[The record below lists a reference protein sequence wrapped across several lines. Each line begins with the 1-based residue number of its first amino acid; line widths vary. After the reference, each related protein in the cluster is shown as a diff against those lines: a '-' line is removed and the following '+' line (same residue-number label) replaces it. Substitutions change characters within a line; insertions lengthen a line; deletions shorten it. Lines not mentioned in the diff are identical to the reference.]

1 MASKR
6 ILVIE
11 SEDEFAE
18 SLSSMFSG
26 YDTEVSIITDGK
38 SGLQNAKQDPP
49 DLTILCVEL
58 PKMSGYSICNKLK
71 KDKKLKSVPLI
82 IMSSEA
88 TEETFEQHKK
98 LKTRAED
105 YIIKPFSAEQ
115 ILEKVTALI
124 DLPALETNEDEELIT
139 IDDDEAFSIDDEEAF
154 SVDEDEILIDD
165 LPDLEDENIDIEG
178 DDSTV
183 IMESPLEGGEE
194 MESFDDVFDELQM
207 DDEPTT
213 TSQESE
219 GAEAAAP
226 EGDSDDISDFDD
238 VLDSIN
244 EINVEGDNESVADD
258 EVDMSDL
265 DLSLPD
271 EEDEVVVS
279 EEVIDDLEV
288 TPDSESISAEDLE
301 VAVEATPEEEAIEGL
316 DPEPEQAVE
325 LEPAPAEESEPPPVI
340 EEVEVEANAGK
351 DAGPDPVLT
360 TKLQNAETECSHL
373 REKVEKLEQRLEEA
387 HQTYEKRDAEAASL
401 KRDTT
406 KDKEFL
412 ALKTTINAKDREILD
427 LKEEINRKE
436 QEVLD
441 IKEKIHE
448 RDEEL
453 ANLQESVAKRDREI
467 KENSDRFEDMLRQKN
482 ELDELHQTKMAEWDD
497 RYTTETAKLEHELQV
512 LKEEHETALQNA
524 QEDTNAVQET
534 LDQLK
539 STVEETKQRHTDEV
553 YGLRTRYK
561 NEIDTLEG
569 KFNSSQQEL
578 EQVNQALDDERTAHA
593 NTQETAAQVPQLT
606 EDLENANATISS
618 LEQEVAELKD
628 SVDQGEERVVK
639 AYQKIKSDEK
649 IKEKAR
655 KAVEIAFTL
664 LADQV
669 STEEGEESEEISTG
683 DQEEIHT

>member
-26 YDTEVSIITDGK
+26 YDTEISIITDGK

-124 DLPALETNEDEELIT
+124 DLPVLDTNEDEDLIT

-178 DDSTV
+178 EDSTV
-183 IMESPLEGGEE
+183 IMESPLEAGSDD

-213 TSQESE
+213 TVAESE
-219 GAEAAAP
+219 GVEAEAQ
-226 EGDSDDISDFDD
+226 GSDSDEITDFDD

-244 EINVEGDNESVADD
+244 EIEVEDAATDAVGDD
-258 EVDMSDL
+258 EVDVSDL

-271 EEDEVVVS
+271 EEDIAVPEEVV
-279 EEVIDDLEV
+279 DDLEV
-288 TPDSESISAEDLE
+288 APDLE
-301 VAVEATPEEEAIEGL
+301 SGQAADLDVDIEAVPEEEAIENIE
-316 DPEPEQAVE
+316 PEPAVE
-325 LEPAPAEESEPPPVI
+325 LEPAPAEESEPPPAI
-340 EEVEVEANAGK
+340 EEVGTETAAAEEAA
-351 DAGPDPVLT
+351 PDPVLT
-360 TKLQNAETECSHL
+360 TKLQNAEAECLHL
-373 REKVEKLEQRLEEA
+373 REKVDKLEQRLEEA

-427 LKEEINRKE
+427 LKEEVNRKE

-448 RDEEL
+448 RDEEI

-467 KENSDRFEDMLRQKN
+467 KESSDQFESMLRQKN

-512 LKEEHETALQNA
+512 LKE
-524 QEDTNAVQET
+524 
-534 LDQLK
+534 
-539 STVEETKQRHTDEV
+539 
-553 YGLRTRYK
+553 
-561 NEIDTLEG
+561 
-569 KFNSSQQEL
+569 
-578 EQVNQALDDERTAHA
+578 
-593 NTQETAAQVPQLT
+593 
-606 EDLENANATISS
+606 
-618 LEQEVAELKD
+618 
-628 SVDQGEERVVK
+628 
-639 AYQKIKSDEK
+639 
-649 IKEKAR
+649 
-655 KAVEIAFTL
+655 
-664 LADQV
+664 
-669 STEEGEESEEISTG
+669 
-683 DQEEIHT
+683 